1 MNISRNLG
9 FASVIGALIAT
20 AALAQESGQ
29 APQQAEPQQQE
40 TSGKMMDGKMMEG
53 GMMEGGMMEGGMMGG
68 DMKGMMQNCMQ
79 MMETMNE
86 HMESHDHTGSD
97 G

>member
-9 FASVIGALIAT
+9 FASVVGALIAT
-20 AALAQESGQ
+20 AALAQESGE

-53 GMMEGGMMEGGMMGG
+53 GMMGG

-79 MMETMNE
+79 MMQSMNE
-86 HMESHDHTGSD
+86 HMDSHDHTGSD

>member
-9 FASVIGALIAT
+9 IASVIGALIAT

-53 GMMEGGMMEGGMMGG
+53 GMMEGGMMGG

-79 MMETMNE
+79 MMQSMNE
-86 HMESHDHTGSD
+86 HMDSHDHTGSD

>member
-9 FASVIGALIAT
+9 IASVIGALIAT

-40 TSGKMMDGKMMEG
+40 TSGKMMDGN
-53 GMMEGGMMEGGMMGG
+53 MMEGGMMGG

-79 MMETMNE
+79 MMQSMNA
-86 HMESHDHTGSD
+86 HMETHHSD
-97 G
+97 DQKG